1 MANGNKKSSRPD
13 LLGIHRKM
21 LEAGQDT
28 RAASFVGGAME
39 AFKLNLLEEEKAK
52 ATLEQHMENLGGVVN
67 INKLSEEQRG
77 PVTEFL
83 KQGRDDYYA
92 LATEYAKTKDPAT
105 KDKMDAIKYSFQTL
119 NSQLAQYATG
129 KAEYLSD
136 YEDGNLIGGEGFAA
150 ENSFYT
156 KIYGD
161 PNAQFAIDQTTGEMS
176 FTANG
181 VTKNL
186 KDIDGHTIRFYE
198 GETAIDKYVQMG
210 KEAKMTGANWMG
222 AETTAKNFVNAFRGT
237 NKNDIK
243 ALMYT
248 DLSGDESDL
257 SFIQQ
262 FKSGTLKDKSFYNG
276 IKMNQNG
283 TVAEEEISRILNSKK
298 LSLDLLGKFVG
309 NVSDMSYNNAAV
321 NPDVALKQEYTR
333 LQNETMR
340 ASINKKKQ
348 SSQQGENVLNSGF
361 QIQNRS
367 LSKEV
372 GNNLIYEIQNKGVA
386 RNPID
391 GMEYY
396 WKGDGWYDGDNK
408 KVADDTDQLT
418 RDIFGIQ
425 DNRFNGLT
433 PGAYNENEEDDTWK
447 SIYKGGDDTTSD
459 NLNKK
464 YGLTSGNENIIFMPY
479 TAAAE
484 NNTFATALFGQGW
497 RTRFDD
503 NIWTN
508 DLIAYNPITEEI
520 YRDDNDD
527 PYRFMSRN
535 SSRFS
540 EEGAKE
546 ELKIIQDLIRKA
558 GVNVPGGSGPIVI
571 NNQQGGRN

>member
-1 MANGNKKSSRPD
+1 MAKKTSRPD
-13 LLGIHRKM
+13 LLGIHRRM

-28 RAASFVGGAME
+28 RAASFVGGAMQ
-39 AFKLNLLEEEKAK
+39 AFKLNVLEEEKAK

-83 KQGRDDYYA
+83 KKGRDDYYA

-156 KIYGD
+156 KIYGN

-186 KDIDGHTIRFYE
+186 KDMDGHTIRFYE

-237 NKNDIK
+237 NRNDIK

-248 DLSGDESDL
+248 DLSGDESNL
-257 SFIQQ
+257 SFIEQ
-262 FKSGTLKDKSFYNG
+262 FRSGTLKDKSFYNG
-276 IKMNQNG
+276 IKMNEDG

-309 NVSDMSYNNAAV
+309 NISDMSYNNAAV

-340 ASINKKKQ
+340 AAIDKKKGVNQ
-348 SSQQGENVLNSGF
+348 EGDGVVFKDYQYISIEGEKLTGPEARTIYN
-361 QIQNRS
+361 QIVNQEDILGGKYTWKDDAWYTREGE
-367 LSKEV
+367 KIG
-372 GNNLIYEIQNKGVA
+372 GNNDLVERMKILDDRFYNIAAGSTEAKSISAIPDEFASDIKD
-386 RNPID
+386 I
-391 GMEYY
+391 
-396 WKGDGWYDGDNK
+396 WKY
-408 KVADDTDQLT
+408 QLT
-418 RDIFGIQ
+418 NDDAVENMINNGLKNLGIKQ
-425 DNRFNGLT
+425 TVEVKGLPLNTTKLYFKFNGVR
-433 PGAYNENEEDDTWK
+433 YNVYEEDGLAK
-447 SIYKGGDDTTSD
+447 FEEALQMYIK
-459 NLNKK
+459 NKP
-464 YGLTSGNENIIFMPY
+464 TQE
-479 TAAAE
+479 
-484 NNTFATALFGQGW
+484 
-497 RTRFDD
+497 
-503 NIWTN
+503 
-508 DLIAYNPITEEI
+508 PI
-520 YRDDNDD
+520 
-527 PYRFMSRN
+527 
-535 SSRFS
+535 
-540 EEGAKE
+540 
-546 ELKIIQDLIRKA
+546 
-558 GVNVPGGSGPIVI
+558 PGE
-571 NNQQGGRN
+571 

>member
-13 LLGIHRKM
+13 LLGIHRRM

-28 RAASFVGGAME
+28 RAASFVGGAMQ
-39 AFKLNLLEEEKAK
+39 AFKLNVLEEEKAK

-161 PNAQFAIDQTTGEMS
+161 PNAQFTIDQTTSEMS

-186 KDIDGHTIRFYE
+186 KDMDGHTIRFYE

-237 NKNDIK
+237 NRNDIK

-248 DLSGDESDL
+248 DLSGDESNL
-257 SFIQQ
+257 SFIEQ
-262 FKSGTLKDKSFYNG
+262 FRSGTLKDRSFYNG
-276 IKMNQNG
+276 IKMNEDG
-283 TVAEEEISRILNSKK
+283 TVAEEDISRILNSKK

-321 NPDVALKQEYTR
+321 NPDVAINLEYRR
-333 LQNETMR
+333 LQSETMR
-340 ASINKKKQ
+340 VAIDKKKNPT
-348 SSQQGENVLNSGF
+348 SPSVSVFKDYEYISWYGENKLTGPEASKLRQDIADRKDILN
-361 QIQNRS
+361 R
-367 LSKEV
+367 
-372 GNNLIYEIQNKGVA
+372 YT
-386 RNPID
+386 
-391 GMEYY
+391 
-396 WKGDGWYDGDNK
+396 WKDDHWYDTQEEKKIGGNDDLAKEMNIMDPRFYDIASAAGGQPTEINFVKKPFTLPELAKEGVDRTLFQGDARDAVAKLKPLLPDNYDIVTGDDWSWSGKRGKGSMALGKELFTGDNYFEIVNTETGDVVGK
-408 KVADDTDQLT
+408 FGTQYVKDPAGAQAVLVDFQKQMK
-418 RDIFGIQ
+418 DILGFKPKPS
-425 DNRFNGLT
+425 L
-433 PGAYNENEEDDTWK
+433 
-447 SIYKGGDDTTSD
+447 
-459 NLNKK
+459 
-464 YGLTSGNENIIFMPY
+464 
-479 TAAAE
+479 
-484 NNTFATALFGQGW
+484 
-497 RTRFDD
+497 
-503 NIWTN
+503 
-508 DLIAYNPITEEI
+508 
-520 YRDDNDD
+520 
-527 PYRFMSRN
+527 
-535 SSRFS
+535 
-540 EEGAKE
+540 
-546 ELKIIQDLIRKA
+546 
-558 GVNVPGGSGPIVI
+558 
-571 NNQQGGRN
+571 

>member
-1 MANGNKKSSRPD
+1 MAKKTSRPD
-13 LLGIHRKM
+13 LLGIHRRM

-39 AFKLNLLEEEKAK
+39 AFKLNVLEEEKAK

-83 KQGRDDYYA
+83 KKGRDDYYA

-161 PNAQFAIDQTTGEMS
+161 PNAQFSIDQTTGEMS

-186 KDIDGHTIRFYE
+186 KDMDGHTIRFYE

-237 NKNDIK
+237 NRNDIK

-257 SFIQQ
+257 SFIEQ
-262 FKSGTLKDKSFYNG
+262 FRSGTLKDRSFYNG
-276 IKMNQNG
+276 IKMNKDG

-340 ASINKKKQ
+340 VAIDKKKNPT
-348 SSQQGENVLNSGF
+348 SPSVSVFKDYEYISWYGENKLTGPEASKLRQDIADRNDILN
-361 QIQNRS
+361 R
-367 LSKEV
+367 
-372 GNNLIYEIQNKGVA
+372 YT
-386 RNPID
+386 
-391 GMEYY
+391 
-396 WKGDGWYDGDNK
+396 WKGDHWYDTQEEK
-408 KVADDTDQLT
+408 KIGSNDDLAKEMNIMDP
-418 RDIFGIQ
+418 RFYDIAAAEGGQPTEINFVKKPFTLPELAKEGIDRKLFQ
-425 DNRFNGLT
+425 GSGEDAALKIKDYL
-433 PGAYNENEEDDTWK
+433 PENYDIVTGK
-447 SIYKGGDDTTSD
+447 SITFAGRKGESLLDTSD
-459 NLNKK
+459 NYFEIVDTDN
-464 YGLTSGNENIIFMPY
+464 GNVIGRFKTLYVGDP
-479 TAAAE
+479 TAAQQQ
-484 NNTFATALFGQGW
+484 L
-497 RTRFDD
+497 
-503 NIWTN
+503 
-508 DLIAYNPITEEI
+508 EE
-520 YRDDNDD
+520 
-527 PYRFMSRN
+527 F
-535 SSRFS
+535 
-540 EEGAKE
+540 
-546 ELKIIQDLIRKA
+546 QRKMKDIL
-558 GVNVPGGSGPIVI
+558 GFKPKPSL
-571 NNQQGGRN
+571 